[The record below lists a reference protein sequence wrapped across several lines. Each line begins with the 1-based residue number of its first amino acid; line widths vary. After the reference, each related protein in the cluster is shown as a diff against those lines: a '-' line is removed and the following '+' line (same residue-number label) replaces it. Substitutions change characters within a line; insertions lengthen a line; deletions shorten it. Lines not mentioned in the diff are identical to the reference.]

1 MGTLPDTTIQPT
13 TFRYLA
19 YGLRIESE
27 LALPELMPI
36 AQMEA
41 GAQSFGD
48 EYDVTVT
55 IGTVPAVDA
64 TAVDM
69 GEDQWRLGDRVWLRY
84 PGVCRILVDQGRSI
98 VVDPVDGVEE
108 RVVRL
113 FILGN
118 AIGTLLHQR
127 GNLVLHAGAVAVE
140 GVAVAFVGFSGAGKS
155 TMTATMV
162 ARGHS
167 PIADDVV
174 AVEIDAQGQPV
185 VRFGFP
191 QLKLHP
197 DSASALPFPEATFS
211 PLHPEFAKLGHQVPI
226 VSPPG
231 ACPLAAVYVLE
242 FTGEDE
248 PSIERLRPTKAMFEL
263 IRHSYAAKMLKDHA
277 GQDGPA
283 STVHFDQVATLAAA
297 IPVSRLK
304 RPKRLPDLQE
314 VARLVERDCA
324 RSMRGSTLTNARHAL
339 KRKGMT

>member
-1 MGTLPDTTIQPT
+1 MMGTLPDTTIQAR
-13 TFRYLA
+13 TFRYVA
-19 YGLRIESE
+19 YGLRIESA
-27 LALPELMPI
+27 LALPELMPLT
-36 AQMEA
+36 QMAA
-41 GAQSFGD
+41 GAESFGD

-55 IGTVPAVDA
+55 VGVVPAVDP

-69 GEDQWRLGDRVWLRY
+69 GEDQWRLGDRVWLGY

-113 FILGN
+113 YILGN

-140 GVAVAFVGFSGAGKS
+140 GVAVAFVGFSRAGKS

-162 ARGHS
+162 ARGHV

-174 AVEIDAQGQPV
+174 AVEIDAQGQPI

-197 DSASALPFPEATFS
+197 DSASALPFPEATLS
-211 PLHPEFAKLGHQVPI
+211 PLHPDFAKLGHQVP
-226 VSPPG
+226 VASTPS
-231 ACPLAAVYVLE
+231 ACPLGAVYVLE

-248 PSIERLRPTKAMFEL
+248 PSIERLRPTKAMLEL
-263 IRHSYAAKMLKDHA
+263 IRHSYAAKMLKDRA
-277 GQDGPA
+277 GHDRPA

-297 IPVSRLK
+297 IPVSRLQ

-314 VARLVERDCA
+314 VARLVERDCV
-324 RSMRGSTLTNARHAL
+324 RNLPSSNL
-339 KRKGMT
+339 KTMPVTH